1 MKSSKGDEARAR
13 EVRFLFILFL
23 LLLLLLLL
31 LQWLLAVLLR
41 PPPPPPPPPPSSS
54 SSKSN
59 KKTAQTKLFRPR
71 LANERIF
78 ESESSVAFEA
88 SINHAYHA
96 RQANH
101 HVSPVYRHSFPV
113 EVGR

>member
-41 PPPPPPPPPPSSS
+41 PPPPPPPSSS

-71 LANERIF
+71 LATERIS